1 MYHYYVIHVIQK
13 EAAMPVPE
21 SIRRHKP
28 EGFGALEIRC
38 FDGDK
43 FYVYRVSS
51 VYDEK
56 KGRPR
61 KVTGR
66 SIGKITEAD
75 GFIPN
80 AEGMRLIQERK
91 AAAVVTVRNHGAYEV
106 LSTLSPDLE
115 ERLKAHFPDVWR
127 NIRAFSLIRLVD
139 KASPRMAQHAYD
151 ASTFPGDIPHGEN
164 TIRAFVRRLGGMGDR
179 IAAFL
184 RDGVEPG
191 RTLLFDG
198 TTIFTRSTDSLAERG
213 YNPEGSLNTQA
224 RMLYVFEEES
234 RKPVFYRILQGSVV
248 DRTAFIETVRESGC
262 RDCTVIADKGFY
274 SKTNLSALM
283 EAGLRFILP
292 LQANTR
298 LLDDDFVSDMDDHKF
313 DSAFAYHGRVIWHR
327 KTGVGDRGNWLYVF
341 RDDERRQQLQTRM
354 VERIEKLCGE
364 GVEGEK
370 PMDILDEKRTGYYAM
385 VSNIDADAREIF
397 LSYKARW
404 DIEQCFDYLKNDVEP
419 MASHAR
425 DNDYFRGMMF
435 LNHIA
440 LVYYYG
446 LVNAVRNSSLKGS
459 WTPEEVIALAK
470 NIYLVEEDGRKRLSE
485 IPGKTKQVLAEIG
498 VDITLK
504 P

>member
-1 MYHYYVIHVIQK
+1 
-13 EAAMPVPE
+13 MPIPE
-21 SIRRHKP
+21 SIRKHRP

-38 FDGDK
+38 FGGNK
-43 FYVYRVSS
+43 FYVYQVSS
-51 VYDEK
+51 VYDAA

-75 GFIPN
+75 GFVPN
-80 AEGMRLIQERK
+80 AEGMRMIQGRNG
-91 AAAVVTVRNHGAYEV
+91 ATAVATVRNHGAYEV
-106 LSTLSPDLE
+106 LSALSPDLE
-115 ERLKAHFPDVWR
+115 GRLRTHFPDCWR
-127 NIRAFSLIRLVD
+127 QMRAFSLIRLVD
-139 KASPRMAQHAYD
+139 KASPRMLQHAFD
-151 ASTFPGDIPHGEN
+151 ASTFPKDIAHGEN
-164 TIRAFVRRLGGMGDR
+164 AVRAFVRRLGGMDDR
-179 IAAFL
+179 VSAFL
-184 RDGVEPG
+184 RDGVAPG

-198 TTIFTRSTDSLAERG
+198 TTIFTRSSDSLAERG
-213 YNPEGSLNTQA
+213 YNPMGSLNTQA
-224 RMLYVFEEES
+224 RILYVFEEES
-234 RKPVFYRILQGSVV
+234 RKPVFYRLLQGSMV

-298 LLDDDFVSDMDDHKF
+298 LIDDAFVGDTDDHKF
-313 DSAFAYHGRVIWHR
+313 DSAFTYHGRVVWHR
-327 KTGVGDRGNWLYVF
+327 KSRVGDRGNWLYVF
-341 RDDERRQQLQTRM
+341 RDDGRRQQLQTRM
-354 VERIEKLCGE
+354 VERIEKLRGE
-364 GVEGEK
+364 GVEDET

-385 VSNIDADAREIF
+385 VSNIDTTAQEIF

-419 MASHAR
+419 QASYAR
-425 DNDYFRGMMF
+425 DNDYFRGLMF

-446 LVNAVRNSSLKGS
+446 LVNAIRNSELKGE
-459 WTPEEVIALAK
+459 WTPEEVLSLTK
-470 NIYLVEEDGRKRLSE
+470 NIYLVEQDGKARLSE
-485 IPGKTKQVLAEIG
+485 ISGKTREVLDKIG

-504 P
+504 Q